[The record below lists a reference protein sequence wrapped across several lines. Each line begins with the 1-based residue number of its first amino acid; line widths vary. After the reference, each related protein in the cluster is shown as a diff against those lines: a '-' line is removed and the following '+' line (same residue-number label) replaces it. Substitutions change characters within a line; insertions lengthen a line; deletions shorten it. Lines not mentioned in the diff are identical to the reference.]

1 MHPIVKE
8 FEERIGRELKVREKG
23 VLGELLDKHIKIEV
37 DRLRVFETYVMHTDQ
52 DAYRKLKGK
61 VIE

>member
-1 MHPIVKE
+1 MSKA
-8 FEERIGRELKVREKG
+8 G
-23 VLGELLDKHIKIEV
+23 KIYSVTIQGMSEAV
-37 DRLRVFETYVMHTDQ
+37 NDISDLQAQVERLRVFETYVMHTDQ